1 MALIGAD
8 SRRSLPQLPARPF
21 RKTPE
26 GKSPQHGT
34 PGGPKVLLWV
44 DSFSDALAPGVP
56 QDALE
61 VLTAAGCDI
70 QVAGPG
76 ACCGLT
82 LISTGQLQ
90 RAKATLRATLDR
102 LIPHVRQGRTVVGLE
117 PSCTATL
124 RSDLQQLLPDDPR
137 AAELARSV
145 KTIAEFLSDINWR
158 PPQAT
163 GKLLVQ
169 PHCHH
174 HSVMGFTK
182 DEQLLASAGYDLEVS
197 PGCCGLAGN
206 FGMEKGHYEISET
219 IAGQGILTRA
229 QAAPDRTILA
239 DGFSCRTQ
247 VKDLAGLDS
256 QHLVQVLA
264 AALRAER
271 QRK

>member
-1 MALIGAD
+1 MGPAGRKVLE
-8 SRRSLPQLPARPF
+8 LNPAR
-21 RKTPE
+21 TP
-26 GKSPQHGT
+26 GT

-44 DSFSDALAPGVP
+44 DSFSDALAPGVA

-70 QVAGPG
+70 QLAGPG

-90 RAKATLRATLDR
+90 RAKATLRATLDQ
-102 LIPHVRQGRTVVGLE
+102 LIPHVRRGRTVVGLE
-117 PSCTATL
+117 RNCTATL

-137 AAELARSV
+137 AAELANSV
-145 KTIAEFLSDINWR
+145 KTIAEFLTDIDWH
-158 PPQAT
+158 PPKVT

-182 DEQLLASAGYDLEVS
+182 DEQLLASAGYDIEVS

-206 FGMEKGHYEISET
+206 FGMEKGHYEISAT
-219 IAGQGILTRA
+219 IAHQGILA
-229 QAAPDRTILA
+229 KANAAPDRTILA

-247 VKDLAGLDS
+247 IKDLAGLDGR
-256 QHLVQVLA
+256 HIVQVLA
-264 AALRAER
+264 AALRPGR
-271 QRK
+271 HRK